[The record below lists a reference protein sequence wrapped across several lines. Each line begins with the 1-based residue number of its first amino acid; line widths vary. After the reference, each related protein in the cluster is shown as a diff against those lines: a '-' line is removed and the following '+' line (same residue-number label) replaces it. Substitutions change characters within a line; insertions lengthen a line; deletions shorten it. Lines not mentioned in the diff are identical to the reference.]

1 MHLSVPK
8 REFTNKVRGSL
19 DIGGASLALSH
30 CLPLIEASMMSIRG
44 SPMSSMTSISVSEY
58 LKSSYSPDRDFV
70 DGRVEERNVGE
81 HDHAAVQAA
90 LVLWFGQHQNEWRI
104 EVLPEQRI
112 RISATKFRVP
122 DVCLVSLDQPVEQIL
137 TKPPLAC
144 IEILSPEDT
153 LRRMQERISDYRDFG
168 VANIWVL
175 DPATQRG
182 YDCHASG
189 LLDATEFSIPDT
201 PIRLVLS
208 ELFSKIRR

>member
-1 MHLSVPK
+1 MI
-8 REFTNKVRGSL
+8 VRS
-19 DIGGASLALSH
+19 
-30 CLPLIEASMMSIRG
+30 
-44 SPMSSMTSISVSEY
+44 SPMSSTTSISVSEY
-58 LKSSYSPDRDFV
+58 LNSSYSPDRDFV

-90 LVLWFGQHQNEWRI
+90 LILWFGQHQDEWNI

-122 DVCLVSLDQPVEQIL
+122 DICLVSLSEPVEQIL
-137 TKPPLAC
+137 TRPPLAC

-153 LRRMQERISDYRDFG
+153 LRRMQERINDYRDLG

-182 YDCHASG
+182 YDCQASG
-189 LLDATEFSIPDT
+189 FLNATEFAIPST

-208 ELFSKIRR
+208 ELFARIRR

>member
-1 MHLSVPK
+1 MSN
-8 REFTNKVRGSL
+8 TN
-19 DIGGASLALSH
+19 
-30 CLPLIEASMMSIRG
+30 
-44 SPMSSMTSISVSEY
+44 SMTVSEY
-58 LKSSYSPDRDFV
+58 LTTNYWPDCEFI
-70 DGRVEERNVGE
+70 DGLLEERNLGE

-90 LVLWFGQHQNEWRI
+90 LILWFGQRQDEWNT

-122 DVCLVSLDQPVEQIL
+122 DICLVSLDQPVEQIL

-153 LRRMQERISDYRDFG
+153 LRRMQERIDDYRLFG

-182 YDCHASG
+182 YNCQSSG
-189 LLDATEFSIPDT
+189 FLDATEFSIPGT
-201 PIRLVLS
+201 PIHLS
-208 ELFSKIRR
+208 LAELFARIRR